1 MFSSGR
7 EKQYHVD
14 LAYGDVGRYVFVP
27 GDPGRVELIASFFDN
42 THKVA
47 EHREYKTYTG
57 DIDGIKVSVCST
69 GIGSPSA
76 AIAIEELSRVGA
88 DTFIRIGTAGPMQE
102 FIKEGDLVIGT
113 ASVRDEGTSR
123 QYMPL
128 EFPAVAD
135 MNVSFALCEAARKLN
150 KTYHAGII
158 QSKDSFYGEVEPDTI
173 PIANTLKE
181 RWNAWVKGGVLASEM
196 EAAAIYVVSSIRK
209 LRAGC
214 ILNMGGSMEE
224 TIKVGIEA
232 VKILAG
238 FDSRK

>member
-1 MFSSGR
+1 MFLN
-7 EKQYHVD
+7 ENKKQYHVELTD
-14 LAYGDVGRYVFVP
+14 GDVGRYVFVP

-42 THKVA
+42 AYKVA

-57 DIDGIKVSVCST
+57 YINGIKVSVCST

-88 DTFIRIGTAGPMQE
+88 DTFIRIGTAGAMQE

-135 MNVSFALCEAARKLN
+135 MHVSFALCEAARKLN

-158 QSKDSFYGEVEPDTI
+158 QSKDSFYGEVEPDSV
-173 PIANTLKE
+173 PIANILKE
-181 RWNAWVKGGVLASEM
+181 RWNAWIQGGVLASEM

-214 ILNMGGSMEE
+214 ILNVGGPMEE
-224 TIKVGIEA
+224 TVKVGIEA
-232 VKILAG
+232 IKILVEL
-238 FDSRK
+238 DSRK